1 MVVGS
6 RRTHQEEEG
15 LEVADMATLP
25 HAEFEL
31 MEQGQELAT
40 DPFPDVMTPSQFH
53 LRDESEQQVKGGQ
66 EQKMMNGGMEQGLNG
81 GMQHQVN
88 GGIEQRVNGGTEQ
101 QANGG
106 SDQPSEDGCSCVD
119 HGRSERPGSRCSL
132 HPSVL
137 PVPVTSR
144 QTGRGSMQQMEL
156 LDFDLP
162 QHHPVLDDIDMKL
175 WKGSSCGWKV
185 CSCGWKVCGRV

>member
-1 MVVGS
+1 MIHTLMVVGS

-53 LRDESEQQVKGGQ
+53 LCDGSEQQVKGRQ
-66 EQKMMNGGMEQGLNG
+66 EQKMKNGGMEQGLNG

-88 GGIEQRVNGGTEQ
+88 GG
-101 QANGG
+101 
-106 SDQPSEDGCSCVD
+106 SDQPSEAGCSCAD

-144 QTGRGSMQQMEL
+144 QACFQSLSCMFSEL
-156 LDFDLP
+156 VDQALCPL
-162 QHHPVLDDIDMKL
+162 
-175 WKGSSCGWKV
+175 
-185 CSCGWKVCGRV
+185 